1 MIWVSSLLVVG
12 ERGIM
17 SYEKVKQIT
26 KEQEWNG
33 ECMSYLATVFIMEHD
48 LGEEYVSYLRSDR
61 FYVKSLEVECND

>member
-1 MIWVSSLLVVG
+1 
-12 ERGIM
+12 M